1 MRRRKVFLK
10 LGAPRLGVTRRLT
23 YLDATDQCTSR

>member
-10 LGAPRLGVTRRLT
+10 LGAPRLGIAHRLA
-23 YLDATDQCTSR
+23 YLDAIGRCRSR